1 MPWRFTL
8 PPFLIML
15 LVGADEYALAPLL
28 TPIGADLDV
37 PPARAALLIAAF
49 AAPYALLAPPLGASS
64 DRFGRNRVLLPGLVL
79 FIAGT
84 VALALAQ
91 SFATVLGARL
101 LAGAAA
107 AALAPN
113 AFAIV
118 GDLADD
124 KSRPLAMGFVQSGLT
139 LGLILSPGLGGWAA
153 GWIGWRAV
161 FVAIALLGLL
171 AALSLALL
179 PAAEAGAGGRGGE
192 SPATMSA
199 LLRRPGAFAGIAA
212 MFLWL
217 GVSIGSSALN
227 LGVAAASS
235 LAALL
240 YPKLGPAAV
249 GLVAGLSMAA
259 AAFLLWRSDTAAR
272 LATQGTDA
280 G

>member
-79 FIAGT
+79 VHCRNGRARPCPE
-84 VALALAQ
+84 LRH
-91 SFATVLGARL
+91 GARSASAHL
-101 LAGAAA
+101 CGSSGFGAECLRDRRRSCGRQEPA
-107 AALAPN
+107 
-113 AFAIV
+113 
-118 GDLADD
+118 
-124 KSRPLAMGFVQSGLT
+124 LAMGFVQSGLT

-161 FVAIALLGLL
+161 FVAIALLGLRRAVARSPPCRRGRRGRSRRRVAGHDVGS
-171 AALSLALL
+171 AAT
-179 PAAEAGAGGRGGE
+179 P
-192 SPATMSA
+192 
-199 LLRRPGAFAGIAA
+199 RRVRRDRA